1 MRCIQFSTVLLYLHV
16 SHGHVGGTSHCS
28 ENTDAVNMPLNFGL
42 GVEERC
48 IWILILWWN
57 KKVDSSSNSCKIK
70 LTFWEEEP
78 VVCHFVPDLVPV
90 CVQHP
95 NDSIVVTNSSIDY
108 HILSLTLRM
117 ENMLWRDQLFYFQSI
132 HYAYHFIKFDQPEV
146 KVCQSQ
152 SPSFLVSPRKDGL
165 QGFNVVLQ
173 YFWNLTKISKLQ

>member
-1 MRCIQFSTVLLYLHV
+1 MTCIQFSTVLVYLHV
-16 SHGHVGGTSHCS
+16 SHGHVGGTGHCS

-57 KKVDSSSNSCKIK
+57 KKVDSSSNWCKIK

-108 HILSLTLRM
+108 HVLSLPLRM
-117 ENMLWRDQLFYFQSI
+117 ENISWWGQLKPSVSKYSWRLVQRRLDQRIRLDQRTKGLRRP
-132 HYAYHFIKFDQPEV
+132 FI
-146 KVCQSQ
+146 C
-152 SPSFLVSPRKDGL
+152 
-165 QGFNVVLQ
+165 
-173 YFWNLTKISKLQ
+173 SK